1 MFGSGRAGRKAG
13 RQEEESGRRRWKRA
27 ESRDHKKHNRQSWT
41 VTRERDRSD
50 RYEQTDVC
58 VQADTQADSDGV
70 IWKPSEADSL
80 SSLFSRH
87 KMLTFIH
94 RLRLPL

>member
-1 MFGSGRAGRKAG
+1 MTRK
-13 RQEEESGRRRWKRA
+13 
-27 ESRDHKKHNRQSWT
+27 
-41 VTRERDRSD
+41 RDRSD

-58 VQADTQADSDGV
+58 VQTDTQADGDGV

-94 RLRLPL
+94 RL